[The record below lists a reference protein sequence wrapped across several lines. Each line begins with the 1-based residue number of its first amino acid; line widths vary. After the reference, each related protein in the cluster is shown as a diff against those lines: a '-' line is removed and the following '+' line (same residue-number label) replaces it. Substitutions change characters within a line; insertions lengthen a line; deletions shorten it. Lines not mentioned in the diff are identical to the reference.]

1 MKKFLLF
8 LLFTIII
15 IGIGMYFYLPDYLSS
30 SSNDTDIEVKVEPG
44 ASLSS
49 VADDL
54 FEKEIIRSKLWFR
67 YQGQDIAKKI
77 KPGTYTFTPDLK
89 LVNMYEILQQGEQ
102 EQAIVITIPEGFILY
117 QIASRVAEAGF
128 GTVEDFVEETNA
140 YFIKNEYTFDTA
152 NLYFN
157 MEGYLFPDTYHF
169 TKKQTVTE
177 IVSLLANTMSSIL
190 TDEYKNRAGELGL
203 TTHEV
208 ITLASLIE
216 REAYNDE
223 ERAKISGVIH
233 NRIEKN
239 MLLQID
245 ATVIYGLGEGKE
257 HMSRVLYADLE
268 RDNSFNTYKN
278 TGLPPG
284 PIASPGKNSIH
295 AALYPEE
302 HDYLYYV
309 MGENGHIFANTYKE
323 HLSNIAKYRK

>member
-15 IGIGMYFYLPDYLSS
+15 IGIGMYFYLPDYLST
-30 SSNDTDIEVKVEPG
+30 SSNDTDIEVVVKPG

-77 KPGTYTFTPDLK
+77 KPGTYTFTSDLK
-89 LVNMYEILQQGEQ
+89 LEDMYEILQQGEQ

-128 GTVEDFVEETNA
+128 GTVEDFVEETND
-140 YFIKNEYTFDTA
+140 YFIENGYTFDTA

-169 TKKQTVTE
+169 NKKQTITD
-177 IVSLLANTMSSIL
+177 IVSLLANTMNNVF
-190 TDEYKNRAGELGL
+190 TDEYKKRAEDLGL

-223 ERAKISGVIH
+223 ERATISGVIH

-278 TGLPPG
+278 TGIPPG

-302 HDYLYYV
+302 HDYFYYV